1 MEKFDVLIIGSGMGG
16 LVCGNI
22 LSREGYRVCL
32 VEKNKQFGGCLQI
45 YARNRVVFDAGVH
58 YLGGLDRGQNLYQ
71 IFKWLGLLENLKLER
86 MDEVFDRIL
95 LEDDEKI
102 YGIAQG
108 YDAFVQKLI
117 SDFPEEETAIRKYCE
132 TVREI
137 CDRFPMYRLR
147 MEGEGQEKMEVMG
160 ISAKRFMEQLTG
172 NEKLRAVLAGNNM
185 LYAGVGE
192 QTPFYVHALIVNSYM
207 ESAWR
212 CVNGGSQITK
222 TLTAGIHARGGT
234 LLRNREVVRLR
245 EENGRIMDAEL
256 SDGTRIEADQFISN
270 LPPAQTFRMTD
281 STLIRSVTR
290 KRLENMQ
297 QTVSSFI
304 INIVFE
310 KNCYPYVKH
319 NFYYHKAGT
328 AWDLHNYSAAEW
340 PSGYAIYMAPASHT
354 REFADGMTI
363 FAYMR
368 FEEVKPWVTS
378 FNTTSRKADRGS
390 DYESFKKQKAEQLLD
405 KVEERFPGIRKCM
418 KTYYTS
424 TPLSY
429 RDYIG
434 NDDGNLY
441 GATKD
446 CQDPMASLVSPKTK
460 IPNLFLTG
468 QSLNL
473 HGILGTAISG
483 LITSAALMGK
493 NDFIEKIK
501 NG

>member
-45 YARNRVVFDAGVH
+45 YARDKVVFDAGVH

-86 MDEVFDRIL
+86 MDEVFDRSCWRMMKKFMEL
-95 LEDDEKI
+95 PRAMMPSCK
-102 YGIAQG
+102 
-108 YDAFVQKLI
+108 
-117 SDFPEEETAIRKYCE
+117 SSSAIFRKRKPASGKYCE
-132 TVREI
+132 TIREI

-245 EENGRIMDAEL
+245 EENGRIIDAEL
-256 SDGTRIEADQFISN
+256 RDGTRIEADQFISN

-281 STLIRSVTR
+281 SSLIRPVTR

-319 NFYYHKAGT
+319 NFYYHKTGT

-340 PSGYAIYMAPASHT
+340 PLGYAIYMAPAAHT

-368 FEEVKPWVTS
+368 FEEVKPWAS
-378 FNTTSRKADRGS
+378 EFQ
-390 DYESFKKQKAEQLLD
+390 YH
-405 KVEERFPGIRKCM
+405 FPYK
-418 KTYYTS
+418 
-424 TPLSY
+424 
-429 RDYIG
+429 
-434 NDDGNLY
+434 
-441 GATKD
+441 
-446 CQDPMASLVSPKTK
+446 
-460 IPNLFLTG
+460 
-468 QSLNL
+468 
-473 HGILGTAISG
+473 
-483 LITSAALMGK
+483 
-493 NDFIEKIK
+493 
-501 NG
+501 

>member
-45 YARNRVVFDAGVH
+45 YVRDKVVFDAGVH
-58 YLGGLDRGQNLYQ
+58 YLGGLDKGQNLYQ
-71 IFKWLGLLENLKLER
+71 IFKWLGLLEKLKLER
-86 MDEVFDRIL
+86 MDEAFDRIL
-95 LEDDEKI
+95 LDDDEKV
-102 YGIAQG
+102 YEIAQG
-108 YDAFVQKLI
+108 YDAFIQRLTK
-117 SDFPEEETAIRKYCE
+117 DFPEEEAAIRQYCE
-132 TVREI
+132 TIKEI

-147 MEGEGQEKMEVMG
+147 MEEAGQEKMEVMG
-160 ISAKRFMEQLTG
+160 ISAKIFIDQLTK
-172 NEKLRAVLAGNNM
+172 NKKLRAVLAGNNM

-192 QTPFYVHALIVNSYM
+192 QTPLYVHALIVNSYM

-222 TLTAGIHARGGT
+222 TLTAGIHANGGV
-234 LLRNREVVRLR
+234 LLRNREVIRLH
-245 EENGRIMDAEL
+245 EKDGLISHAEL
-256 SDGTRIEADQFISN
+256 KDGTCIEAKQFVSN
-270 LPPAQTFRMTD
+270 LPPAQTFRITD
-281 STLIRSVTR
+281 SPLIRPVTR

-304 INIVFE
+304 INIVFK

-319 NFYYHKAGT
+319 NFYYHKTGY
-328 AWDLHNYSAAEW
+328 AWSLHNYSASEW
-340 PSGYAIYMAPASHT
+340 PLGYAIYMAPSAHT

-368 FEEVKPWVTS
+368 FEEVKPWAS
-378 FNTTSRKADRGS
+378 GFNTTSDINDRGD
-390 DYESFKKQKAEQLLD
+390 DYAAFKKKKAEQLLD
-405 KVEERFPGIRKCM
+405 KVEERFPGLRNCI

-441 GATKD
+441 GAVKD
-446 CQDPMASLVSPKTK
+446 YRDPLAALMAPKTK

-483 LITSAALMGK
+483 LITAATLMGK